1 MAVLLFIKKGKFE
14 NFSFVSSLQNQDLK
28 NKFPSDPVSSF
39 SFGHSCIEVLLDTP
53 LSREELV
60 DLRLSV
66 ASDRVDVLQMENHL
80 NPKEPSLFCFDM
92 DSTVIQEEVIDELAR
107 KHGVYEQVASV
118 TKQAMDGG
126 MGFEEALRK
135 RVILLNGLSRK
146 SFGEVYELLHLN
158 SGMDILFQE
167 LPKLHTKISI
177 LSGGFTPVLDLFAK
191 KYPVSFYRANHL
203 EEKDGI
209 FTGEI
214 LGEIIGKEKKAEY
227 LNFYSKEQSILKEQ
241 IVAVGDGANDGL
253 MLQSAHIGIG
263 FHAKQGLKDQIL
275 NWIDFSDMSVLL
287 FLFRPTT

>member
-1 MAVLLFIKKGKFE
+1 M
-14 NFSFVSSLQNQDLK
+14 
-28 NKFPSDPVSSF
+28 
-39 SFGHSCIEVLLDTP
+39 
-53 LSREELV
+53 
-60 DLRLSV
+60 
-66 ASDRVDVLQMENHL
+66 
-80 NPKEPSLFCFDM
+80 
-92 DSTVIQEEVIDELAR
+92 IQEEVIDELAR
-107 KHGVYEQVASV
+107 KHGVYNEVASV

-158 SGMDILFQE
+158 SGMDVLFQE
-167 LPKLHTKISI
+167 LPKLQTKISI

-191 KYPVSFYRANHL
+191 KYPVSFYRANQL
-203 EEKDGI
+203 EEKEGI

-214 LGEIIGKEKKAEY
+214 LGEIVGKEKKAEY
-227 LNFYSKEQSILKEQ
+227 LNFYSKEQNITKQQ

-253 MLQSAHIGIG
+253 MLQSAYIGVG

-287 FLFRPTT
+287 FLFRPAA